1 MLPGGPVTKRIGV
14 LRRHVE
20 PEGGGVARGEA
31 IRVLSSSGASSS
43 SSSASGLVD
52 GFEPGRLLL
61 NRRVIVT
68 GAGAGIGYAAALLFA
83 AHGARLVLCDLDE
96 ERLRA
101 ASDFIRNAG
110 SRSCVTLAGDVTDQ
124 AYVQRV
130 IDLAVAEFGGIDDL
144 VLNAGFTWDGVLH
157 KTSDEQWRAMLDV
170 HISAPRT
177 MIKLAAPYMRD
188 AAKAEI
194 AANGTARPRSVLT
207 VGSVSGTHGNAGQ
220 TNYAAAKAGVVGLT
234 KSLAKEWGPFNVRA
248 NAVVFG
254 HIETRLTADKAKGAS
269 IRYRGREV
277 KLGIPHG
284 NVEVVGDVVRAST
297 ALGRTGTADEAAG
310 AMLMLLSPYASYI
323 TGQAVEVTGGG
334 WM

>member
-1 MLPGGPVTKRIGV
+1 VTKRIGV

-20 PEGGGVARGEA
+20 PEGGGVERGEA
-31 IRVLSSSGASSS
+31 VRVLSSSGASSS
-43 SSSASGLVD
+43 STSGLVD
-52 GFEPGRLLL
+52 GFETFEPGRLLL

-110 SRSCVTLAGDVTDQ
+110 SGSCVTLAGDVTDE

-157 KTSDEQWRAMLDV
+157 KMSDEQWHAMLDV
-170 HISAPRT
+170 HVSAPRT

-254 HIETRLTADKAKGAS
+254 HIETRLTADKGKGAS

-277 KLGIPHG
+277 KLGIPRG
-284 NVEVVGDVVRAST
+284 GGVGDIVRAST
-297 ALGRTGTADEAAG
+297 ALGRTGTANEAAG

>member
-14 LRRHVE
+14 LRRHVQ

-43 SSSASGLVD
+43 SSSSASAGLVD

-130 IDLAVAEFGGIDDL
+130 IDLAVA
-144 VLNAGFTWDGVLH
+144 
-157 KTSDEQWRAMLDV
+157 
-170 HISAPRT
+170 
-177 MIKLAAPYMRD
+177 
-188 AAKAEI
+188 
-194 AANGTARPRSVLT
+194 
-207 VGSVSGTHGNAGQ
+207 
-220 TNYAAAKAGVVGLT
+220 
-234 KSLAKEWGPFNVRA
+234 
-248 NAVVFG
+248 
-254 HIETRLTADKAKGAS
+254 
-269 IRYRGREV
+269 
-277 KLGIPHG
+277 
-284 NVEVVGDVVRAST
+284 
-297 ALGRTGTADEAAG
+297 
-310 AMLMLLSPYASYI
+310 
-323 TGQAVEVTGGG
+323 
-334 WM
+334 